1 MSRHALIDRLHRRLG
16 LDRESI
22 GTTTLDHAIDEAC
35 ASFGCPDATSLLHL
49 VDRSDRDWQRFVDL
63 MVIPETW
70 LFRVPEQFE
79 DMLRFM
85 RAELGPRRPIRVLS
99 LPCASGEEAYSIVAS
114 MLTAGYSLDS
124 ISVLGID
131 VSARLIDKARAGR
144 YGRNA
149 IRGREADPNWFHW
162 TGDVLEVAPA
172 LRRAVRFRVGN
183 ALQPGLFE
191 PDERFDVIFCRNLL
205 IYLDVDSRRQVIS
218 QLLQVL
224 DPPGLILAGQAEVLS
239 AIDARL
245 QPLAGHG
252 PFTYS
257 PQARPARIEEGQP
270 ARVRAPLPQ
279 SMVPTPKRPAAP
291 KPAPKPAPETREEQL
306 ERTRRAADTGQL
318 DAAAQLCKTL
328 LERQPE
334 WAEAWFLHG
343 VIETAREDWDAAE
356 AAFVRV
362 SYLDRNHRDA
372 IEHRAALAER
382 RGRADEASQLR
393 SRLKRL
399 GSP

>member
-35 ASFGCPDATSLLHL
+35 ATFGCGDATSLLQL
-49 VDRSDRDWQRFVDL
+49 VDSSDRDWQRFVDL

-85 RAELGPRRPIRVLS
+85 RTELGPRRPIRVLS
-99 LPCASGEEAYSIVAS
+99 LPCASGEEAYSIVAA
-114 MLTAGYSLDS
+114 MLAAGYSLDS

-149 IRGREADPNWFHW
+149 VRGREADPNWFHW

-172 LRRAVRFRVGN
+172 LRRGVRFRVGN
-183 ALQPGLFE
+183 ALHSGLFE
-191 PDERFDVIFCRNLL
+191 ADERFDVIFCRNLL
-205 IYLDVDSRRQVIS
+205 IYLDLDSRRQVIS
-218 QLLQVL
+218 QLMTVL

-245 QPLAGHG
+245 QPLAGYG
-252 PFTYS
+252 PLSYS
-257 PQARPARIEEGQP
+257 PQARPGRGEEGVPIRARTPVP
-270 ARVRAPLPQ
+270 APAPP
-279 SMVPTPKRPAAP
+279 PPRRPAVP
-291 KPAPKPAPETREEQL
+291 KPAPKPAAETREDQL
-306 ERTRRAADTGQL
+306 ERARRAADVGVL
-318 DAAAQLCKTL
+318 DEAGKLCKLL
-328 LERQPE
+328 LEQHPE
-334 WAEAWFLHG
+334 WADAWFLHG

-382 RGRADEASQLR
+382 RGRADEANQLR
-393 SRLKRL
+393 SRLRRL
-399 GSP
+399 GTP